1 MYCRS
6 CGKKLEEQAVAC
18 IGCGMNPKEGNH
30 NCPYCGEKTV
40 EKQIICT
47 ACGGSLLQENSSSW
61 STGAYIGLLLL
72 SFFLPIFGWIYG
84 GIKAGKAFPDSK
96 RKQQAKH
103 YIYAGLVAFILN
115 LIFIVLIIA
124 VA

>member
-1 MYCRS
+1 MFCRN
-6 CGKKLEEQAVAC
+6 CGKELADHAIAC

-30 NCPYCGEKTV
+30 NCPNCGEKTE

-47 ACGGSLLQENSSSW
+47 ACGGSLALENSSGW

-72 SFFLPIFGWIYG
+72 SFILPIFGWIYG
-84 GIKAGKAFPDSK
+84 GIKANKAAPDSK

-103 YIYAGLVAFILN
+103 YIYAGIAAVVLN
-115 LIFIVLIIA
+115 LMIVGSA
-124 VA
+124 